1 MNISK
6 VSSSQIEIIEK
17 NNDYLSFY
25 IKNNLVLS
33 KIIGEFDSNLKE
45 IENITNTK
53 INLRGNLMIVRG
65 DLNNRQSVV
74 QIMDNL
80 IAKFVNT
87 NSIEKEDIKT
97 IFDVTKMNRA
107 EENPNSI
114 YGDNDAIKTAKK
126 IILPRS
132 EKQKIYVDALKN
144 HKIVMALGPAGT
156 GKTFL
161 AVAVAVTFL
170 LEDKVKK
177 IILSRPAVEAGENL
191 GFLPGDMKDKID
203 PYLIP
208 LYDSLY
214 ELLGYEKIQRKIE
227 EGIIEIAPL
236 AFMRGRTLKDSFV
249 ILDEAQNATF
259 TQIKMFLTRLGN
271 NSTMVING
279 DPLQVDLAKS
289 KESGLYETT
298 KILKDIKEIKTINF
312 DHNDVMR
319 HPLVSK
325 IVKAYDDYK
334 KKEPNGKS

>member
-191 GFLPGDMKDKID
+191 GFLPGDLKEKID
-203 PYLIP
+203 PYLRP
-208 LYDSLY
+208 LYDALDDMIPADKLAYYMSS
-214 ELLGYEKIQRKIE
+214 RT
-227 EGIIEIAPL
+227 IEIAPL
-236 AFMRGRTLKDSFV
+236 AYMRGRTLNDAFV
-249 ILDEAQNATF
+249 ILDEAQNT
-259 TQIKMFLTRLGN
+259 THSQMKMFLTRMGKN
-271 NSTMVING
+271 AKFMITG
-279 DPLQVDLAKS
+279 DPGQVDLPRRTI
-289 KESGLYETT
+289 SGLKEAIL
-298 KILKDIKEIKTINF
+298 ILKDVEGVGIIYLDDKDIVRHRLVKKIIDAYKSIEN
-312 DHNDVMR
+312 ND
-319 HPLVSK
+319 
-325 IVKAYDDYK
+325 
-334 KKEPNGKS
+334 

>member
-132 EKQKIYVDALKN
+132 EKQKIYVDA
-144 HKIVMALGPAGT
+144 
-156 GKTFL
+156 
-161 AVAVAVTFL
+161 
-170 LEDKVKK
+170 
-177 IILSRPAVEAGENL
+177 
-191 GFLPGDMKDKID
+191 
-203 PYLIP
+203 
-208 LYDSLY
+208 
-214 ELLGYEKIQRKIE
+214 
-227 EGIIEIAPL
+227 
-236 AFMRGRTLKDSFV
+236 
-249 ILDEAQNATF
+249 
-259 TQIKMFLTRLGN
+259 
-271 NSTMVING
+271 ST
-279 DPLQVDLAKS
+279 
-289 KESGLYETT
+289 
-298 KILKDIKEIKTINF
+298 
-312 DHNDVMR
+312 
-319 HPLVSK
+319 
-325 IVKAYDDYK
+325 
-334 KKEPNGKS
+334 

>member
-114 YGDNDAIKTAKK
+114 
-126 IILPRS
+126 
-132 EKQKIYVDALKN
+132 
-144 HKIVMALGPAGT
+144 
-156 GKTFL
+156 
-161 AVAVAVTFL
+161 
-170 LEDKVKK
+170 
-177 IILSRPAVEAGENL
+177 LS
-191 GFLPGDMKDKID
+191 
-203 PYLIP
+203 
-208 LYDSLY
+208 
-214 ELLGYEKIQRKIE
+214 
-227 EGIIEIAPL
+227 
-236 AFMRGRTLKDSFV
+236 
-249 ILDEAQNATF
+249 
-259 TQIKMFLTRLGN
+259 
-271 NSTMVING
+271 
-279 DPLQVDLAKS
+279 
-289 KESGLYETT
+289 
-298 KILKDIKEIKTINF
+298 
-312 DHNDVMR
+312 
-319 HPLVSK
+319 
-325 IVKAYDDYK
+325 
-334 KKEPNGKS
+334 